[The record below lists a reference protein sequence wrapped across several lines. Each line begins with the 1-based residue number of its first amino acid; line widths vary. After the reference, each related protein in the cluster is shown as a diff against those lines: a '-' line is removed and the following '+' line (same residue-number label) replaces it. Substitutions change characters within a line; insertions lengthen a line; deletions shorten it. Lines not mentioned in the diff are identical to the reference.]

1 MTALTMAESRDDLRD
16 FVSTT
21 ALKVMRDL
29 VASTGTPL
37 QFLKIIHVGG
47 DRKLYDA
54 ELEREGLQV
63 VYGAQPPEGDYVAFG
78 PEEDMESMR
87 AKLGDLN
94 RRVRALAAR
103 SRASTTRSAKAKPR
117 NTESR
122 LRIKYAAFLLS
133 PGDDPDSP
141 VRLEAVTAPSTSAS
155 PTESPTE
162 TQGRF
167 GGPFVESSN
176 TPTMRSPI
184 ASRVASAGPDVSAPS
199 RQDTVSFGTAEQ
211 RLEPGPS
218 PVSLG
223 AGRRIPGAQGA
234 EGLPPLETAAI
245 STSKTSSH
253 SGSRSTPDSY
263 PSVPSTG
270 PPTPR
275 GSGFVSTFF
284 GNFCSRSC
292 FSGMYPIPPRG
303 YYSPPPPQYEAQRM
317 LRPPGSGGF
326 GGGR

>member
-1 MTALTMAESRDDLRD
+1 MATPPKMAENRDDSRD

-21 ALKVMRDL
+21 ALKAMREL

-54 ELEREGLQV
+54 ELERVGLQV
-63 VYGAQPPEGDYVAFG
+63 VHGAQPPEGDYVAFG

-103 SRASTTRSAKAKPR
+103 SRKSTTGTAKAKPR

-133 PGDDPDSP
+133 PGDNPDTA
-141 VRLEAVTAPSTSAS
+141 VRLEAAQPSVSASAS
-155 PTESPTE
+155 PTESP
-162 TQGRF
+162 QDGQ
-167 GGPFVESSN
+167 GPFEEG
-176 TPTMRSPI
+176 PTIRSPI
-184 ASRVASAGPDVSAPS
+184 ASRVASAGPDVTLERS
-199 RQDTVSFGTAEQ
+199 REDFV
-211 RLEPGPS
+211 PGPLRMGPAPGRFS
-218 PVSLG
+218 IGS
-223 AGRRIPGAQGA
+223 ARRIPG
-234 EGLPPLETAAI
+234 EGVDSTAAL

-284 GNFCSRSC
+284 GNFCSRNC
-292 FSGMYPIPPRG
+292 FSGMYPVPPRG
-303 YYSPPPPQYEAQRM
+303 YYAPPPQYEAQMMRGPPGSGGP
-317 LRPPGSGGF
+317 LGSGGLPGSGGF
-326 GGGR
+326 GGGG